1 MRRTGF
7 KWNLWAIVACLT
19 AAAAAVGAQNVQD
32 IPGLPGELEAQL
44 KARQAAEES
53 GSVSGAS
60 DTDAEAKVKPKTWE
74 EIVEQWMTPMK
85 VHKNNIVRIDDHF
98 AYPHAAVPFKMEIVK
113 EEGDFVWLKGLPP
126 EDPDSALYPMWMKR
140 QEEEAQLLVKREFDE
155 KFGPGEFLD
164 FSVPP
169 VPPPTISAV
178 DFVPAGKGLPRGGKW
193 QMGIDVVDFNG
204 DGFQDLV
211 LPPSR
216 LGKVGHPTIY
226 LGDGKG
232 DFKYWNDAKWN
243 PKVGFD
249 YGDVETGDFDQ
260 DGFLDIV
267 IAVHF
272 RSQYILYGSENH
284 EFRRFV
290 KLPSPDPRVTSRAAT
305 VADFDGDGRLDV
317 AFLAE
322 LDVDLSDSKRVKGT
336 PTLWIVNNTE
346 TGWKLDPDAPTQFVI
361 GDVLRSGDLDG
372 DGRPDLILA
381 SNTSAWRA
389 IVFFNR
395 VDDRWATLEERHVLG
410 NAFHFGV
417 APVFSDS
424 TGKPPALYSAFEQ
437 FMRYE
442 GKQQARTG
450 IVRYEPKTADW
461 SEITYSTIFFDDQRF
476 NPYFRIAV
484 GDLNG
489 DGLDDLVASRKK
501 GGLEVWIQTEDGS
514 FYLNP
519 SDAVAEAGGRVY
531 DLRITD
537 IDGDGTGDI
546 VAAIADIDQEH
557 LGGIRVWLSRVPS

>member
-1 MRRTGF
+1 MRGTGF
-7 KWNLWAIVACLT
+7 KRNLWVMVALIVS
-19 AAAAAVGAQNVQD
+19 AAAAVWAQGVKD

-44 KARQAAEES
+44 KARQTAEEAGSAS
-53 GSVSGAS
+53 GDS
-60 DTDAEAKVKPKTWE
+60 EANAKEKVKPKTWE

-85 VHKNNIVRIDDHF
+85 VHKKNIVRIDDHY
-98 AYPHAAVPFKMEIVK
+98 AYPHASVPFKMEIVK

-126 EDPDSALYPMWMKR
+126 EDPESALYPMWMKR
-140 QEEEAQLLVKREFDE
+140 QEEEAQLLIKREFDE

-164 FSVPP
+164 FSIPS
-169 VPPPTISAV
+169 VPPPTIAAV
-178 DFVPAGKGLPRGGKW
+178 DFVSAGKGLPRFED
-193 QMGIDVVDFNG
+193 I
-204 DGFQDLV
+204 V

-232 DFKYWNDAKWN
+232 DFKYWSDAKWN

-346 TGWKLDPDAPTQFVI
+346 NGWKLDPDAPTQFVI

-395 VDDRWATLEERHVLG
+395 VDDRWATLDERHVLG

-417 APVFSDS
+417 APVFFSDS
-424 TGKPPALYSAFEQ
+424 TGKPPVLFSAFEQ

-450 IVRYEPKTADW
+450 IVRYDPAAADW
-461 SEITYSTIFFDDQRF
+461 SKITYSTIFFDDQRF

-519 SDAVAEAGGRVY
+519 SDSVAEADGRVY
-531 DLRITD
+531 DLWITD
-537 IDGDGTGDI
+537 INGDGMGDI

-557 LGGIRVWLSRVPS
+557 IGGIRVWLSKVPS